1 MRRQDAIE
9 IKQEAASWVNYK
21 LFFVTRVRKK
31 RESVNT
37 QSRNSYFS
45 PKTKWDDG
53 SSGSFLRIQVK
64 GYLQA
69 PSYFSS
75 LPAKQNKKRKR
86 KKNSLVLCQ
95 MKQRIQRQAH
105 HQQQLSR
112 WQFIKQLKKP
122 KWFRQLFQFHTY
134 EIEELCFTEALWEFT
149 DVISITEV
157 ILRSFLKGLWKSRG
171 IWDSKTFE
179 NPICFRG
186 GWPSKGLGKLP
197 LRVVSFLL
205 WYLVKMSIESC

>member
-21 LFFVTRVRKK
+21 LFFVTRVKKK

-86 KKNSLVLCQ
+86 KKKFFGALPN
-95 MKQRIQRQAH
+95 
-105 HQQQLSR
+105 
-112 WQFIKQLKKP
+112 
-122 KWFRQLFQFHTY
+122 
-134 EIEELCFTEALWEFT
+134 EA
-149 DVISITEV
+149 
-157 ILRSFLKGLWKSRG
+157 
-171 IWDSKTFE
+171 E
-179 NPICFRG
+179 NTAAGTSPAAA
-186 GWPSKGLGKLP
+186 
-197 LRVVSFLL
+197 VS
-205 WYLVKMSIESC
+205 VAIH